1 MSMET
6 TFTIRRDPTLFVET
20 RKYHVRAM
28 KRLFLKYYEPLS
40 TNGKVNKN
48 WTIPISKID
57 MCDLRIH
64 LSWVIG
70 MKTFDWEER
79 KVGKMILELYQKEN
93 QFHFMNHVVK
103 MRKKK

>member
-1 MSMET
+1 
-6 TFTIRRDPTLFVET
+6 
-20 RKYHVRAM
+20 
-28 KRLFLKYYEPLS
+28 
-40 TNGKVNKN
+40 
-48 WTIPISKID
+48 

-79 KVGKMILELYQKEN
+79 KVGKTILELYQKTN
-93 QFHFMNHVVK
+93 QFHFMNHMVK